1 MTVLCRHG
9 DMFSHLDIVRHKAEG
24 VIVRKSDLTLLIEAA
39 MLFVNDCMNRAD
51 GKFNAPQLP
60 ENEAQLKHIFRK
72 EVGHLE
78 DSPENRQLLTD
89 LAADRSKCD
98 GIDRHGNWWHSKI
111 LQDNSQVWVEHRDG
125 LIRNGGVNKK
135 PKKWTYNHGMN
146 NFNPFRRR

>member
-9 DMFSHLDIVRHKAEG
+9 DMFSHLDIVWHKAEG